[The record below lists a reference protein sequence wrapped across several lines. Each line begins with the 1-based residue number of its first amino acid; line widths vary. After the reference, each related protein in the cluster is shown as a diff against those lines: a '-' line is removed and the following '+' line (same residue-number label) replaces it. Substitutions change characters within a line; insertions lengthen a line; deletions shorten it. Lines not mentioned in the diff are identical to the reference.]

1 LRFRLSV
8 IILGLINNLNLSK
21 SKVPVKGFMQKN
33 VATISSDSSI
43 KEAAKIMYEKKI
55 GSLVIDDDGE
65 LRGIV
70 TERDIT
76 RSLFVYDIPSDSKVK
91 DVYSTPLVFLD
102 PDSSILDAADM
113 ISKTQILRI
122 PVIKDGKL
130 LGIISATD
138 LAVLF
143 SMFENEELEK
153 KLGPCVS
160 EL

>member
-1 LRFRLSV
+1 M
-8 IILGLINNLNLSK
+8 INNLNLSK

-33 VATISSDSSI
+33 VATISSGSSI

-55 GSLVIDDDGE
+55 GSLVIEDGGE

-70 TERDIT
+70 TERDIS
-76 RSLFVYDIPSDSKVK
+76 RSLFVYDVPSDSRVK
-91 DVYSTPLVFLD
+91 DIYSTPLVSVD

-153 KLGPCVS
+153 KLGPYVS